1 MISLFIK
8 LVDGKKKLHKYP
20 AHFSFWY
27 LFLGPIYTLIHKSFT
42 YSILCFIYHLFLVPK
57 SLVIKFFSL
66 FNLDMNIVNV
76 LAYPHF
82 NFDVFTYL
90 FILIVPRILIAAFI
104 DNYYLNRAIN
114 KYGMLPADDIELEK
128 LVKISPKYKN
138 LPIDASFLE
147 KTSFNLNE
155 DTDFGKVSKNQLD
168 LDSTNLLTKEE
179 LKVKEIKDNYY
190 QNQLNILYGKYESG
204 FISEKELIEHKKR
217 LFKDQ

>member
-1 MISLFIK
+1 MLIK

-57 SLVIKFFSL
+57 SLVIKFFSF

-147 KTSFNLNE
+147 KT
-155 DTDFGKVSKNQLD
+155 LD

>member
-1 MISLFIK
+1 
-8 LVDGKKKLHKYP
+8 
-20 AHFSFWY
+20 
-27 LFLGPIYTLIHKSFT
+27 
-42 YSILCFIYHLFLVPK
+42 
-57 SLVIKFFSL
+57 
-66 FNLDMNIVNV
+66 MNIVNV